1 MGKTFKD
8 SSYAIKSVNKRTKTT
23 RRAKLQPYDRKSF
36 KSISCEQINLQQEIK
51 SNYS

>member
-8 SSYAIKSVNKRTKTT
+8 NSYAIKSVNKRTKTT

-36 KSISCEQINLQQEIK
+36 KSISYE
-51 SNYS
+51 

>member
-8 SSYAIKSVNKRTKTT
+8 SAYMIFKSAKTKKQKTT

-36 KSISCEQINLQQEIK
+36 KSVNCE
-51 SNYS
+51 

>member
-8 SSYAIKSVNKRTKTT
+8 SAYMIKSVNKRTKTT

-36 KSISCEQINLQQEIK
+36 KSMSHE
-51 SNYS
+51 

>member
-8 SSYAIKSVNKRTKTT
+8 NAYMIKSVNKRIKTT

-36 KSISCEQINLQQEIK
+36 KSISCE
-51 SNYS
+51 

>member
-8 SSYAIKSVNKRTKTT
+8 SSYAIKSVKRTKTI

-36 KSISCEQINLQQEIK
+36 KSISCE
-51 SNYS
+51 

>member
-8 SSYAIKSVNKRTKTT
+8 SAYMIKSVNKT

-36 KSISCEQINLQQEIK
+36 KSMSRE
-51 SNYS
+51 

>member
-8 SSYAIKSVNKRTKTT
+8 SSYAIESVNKRTKTT

-36 KSISCEQINLQQEIK
+36 KSISCEQINLQPEIK